1 MEDDRSEDPG
11 AYTRSLG
18 ERLRAVRRQ
27 RGLSLEAVD
36 RASKREFKDSALS
49 AYERGD
55 RTISVPRLRRLAELY
70 GTTVDDLLPPMGE
83 SRGTKDGDDVID
95 LRASDRPS
103 PRPVEAMA
111 EGSPARRMAELA
123 VAAQEVATDA
133 NRLSAAAVALLAS
146 LAGSAWSA

>member
-1 MEDDRSEDPG
+1 MEDDRSDDPG

-70 GTTVDDLLPPMGE
+70 GTTVDDLLPPMGQ
-83 SRGTKDGDDVID
+83 SRGTKDGDITID
-95 LRASDRPS
+95 LTGSDRPS
-103 PRPVEAMA
+103 PRPAEARGD
-111 EGSPARRMAELA
+111 GSPARRMEELA
-123 VAAQEVATDA
+123 VAAQELATDA
-133 NRLSAAAVALLAS
+133 SRLSASAVALLAW
-146 LAGSAWSA
+146 LASDAQPA

>member
-83 SRGTKDGDDVID
+83 PRERRDGEHIID
-95 LRASDRPS
+95 LTGTEGPS
-103 PRPVEAMA
+103 PWPMETTA
-111 EGSPARRMAELA
+111 EGSPARRMEELA
-123 VAAQEVATDA
+123 MAAQELAADA
-133 NRLSAAAVALLAS
+133 SRLSTAAVALLAW
-146 LAGSAWSA
+146 LAGSSRSG

>member
-1 MEDDRSEDPG
+1 MEDDRSEDPE

-36 RASKREFKDSALS
+36 RASKREFKDSVLS

-70 GTTVDDLLPPMGE
+70 GTTVDELLPPAGKPRRLTGAE
-83 SRGTKDGDDVID
+83 STID
-95 LRASDRPS
+95 LRSGGGLSRA
-103 PRPVEAMA
+103 PVGSTAEA
-111 EGSPARRMAELA
+111 SPAQRMEQLA
-123 VAAQEVATDA
+123 VAAHELAADA
-133 NRLSAAAVALLAS
+133 SRLSAAASALLAW
-146 LAGSAWSA
+146 LAGSRLPR